1 MQGDLTTMPGTA
13 DAERPLEAY
22 REYLRVLARLQL
34 GAGLRGKL
42 DASDLV
48 QQTVL
53 LAHARRDQFRG
64 GTEAEWRGWL
74 RAILAN
80 TLAAAAREFETA
92 ARDLRREQS
101 LEAELERSEVRME
114 GLLAADQSSPSEGAA
129 RGEDLRR
136 LALALGR
143 LPDDQR
149 RAVELHHLKGL
160 TVAEVAAEIGRTRPA
175 VVGLLFRGLKRLREL
190 LAESREGDR

>member
-1 MQGDLTTMPGTA
+1 MNHVADTTRT
-13 DAERPLEAY
+13 LEEY
-22 REYLRVLARLQL
+22 RDYLHVLAQL
-34 GAGLRGKL
+34 LLVPPLRGKL

-53 LAHARRDQFRG
+53 LAHAHRDQFRG

-74 RAILAN
+74 RVILAN
-80 TLAAAAREFETA
+80 TLSAAAREFATA
-92 ARDLRREQS
+92 ARDLRRERS
-101 LEAELERSEVRME
+101 LEAELAQSEARLE
-114 GLLAADQSSPSEGAA
+114 GLLAVDESSPSERAA
-129 RGEDLRR
+129 RGEDFLR
-136 LALALGR
+136 LARALAR

-190 LAESREGDR
+190 LAEARGNDA